1 MLVDLM
7 CSFFISGG
15 MAILNNV
22 QKKYTYLCGISGIVT
37 MFFYSILSKPIGMAA
52 ASLVACVALSVFS
65 HLISL
70 KVKIPSMIFVV
81 SGVMPI
87 LPGRLLFNA
96 INALVKNDYSQA
108 SSIGGQAILVGFAI
122 GIGFLID
129 QVITVVFEKVTKKY
143 LHRNLGGIE

>member
-1 MLVDLM
+1 MWIDLF
-7 CSFFISGG
+7 CSFFISSG
-15 MAILNNV
+15 MSILNNV
-22 QKKYTYLCGISGIVT
+22 QKKYSYLCGISGVIT
-37 MFFYSILSKPIGMAA
+37 MFFYSILSKPLGMSA
-52 ASLVACVALSVFS
+52 ASLIACIVLSVFA
-65 HLISL
+65 HLIAY
-70 KVKIPSMIFVV
+70 KVEIPSMIFVV

-129 QVITVVFEKVTKKY
+129 QVIAVMFDKVSRKY
-143 LHRNLGGIE
+143 LHKNLDDVK